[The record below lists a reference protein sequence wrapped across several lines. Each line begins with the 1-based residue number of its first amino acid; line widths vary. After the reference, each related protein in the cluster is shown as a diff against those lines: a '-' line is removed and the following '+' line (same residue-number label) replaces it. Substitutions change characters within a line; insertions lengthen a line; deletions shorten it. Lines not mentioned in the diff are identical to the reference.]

1 MSITKKTYRFGIVSS
16 NVILDPDITLQSKA
30 LYATLACYANKQ
42 RTCFPSIS
50 TLADDLGSSQSSIDR
65 WIKELK
71 EYKYIERIGR
81 KLTLK

>member
-1 MSITKKTYRFGIVSS
+1 MPKLSQELIRSHYNSWKKKQS
-16 NVILDPDITLQSKA
+16 NKTSFVLS
-30 LYATLACYANKQ
+30 CYANKQ